1 MCMMTGYKS
10 DFKKTLEQIIQ
21 EQQGEIDCY
30 V

>member
-10 DFKKTLEQIIQ
+10 DFKKTLKQIIQ
-21 EQQGEIDCY
+21 EQQGEIDLY

>member
-1 MCMMTGYKS
+1 MVGYKS

-21 EQQGEIDCY
+21 EQQGEIESY